1 LKIYDVP
8 IPSNA
13 EIYFE
18 EFTKLIEFDI
28 LNPDGLLQA
37 LGYQNFRLMDFI
49 LGKNMDKFANK
60 DGSKSIY
67 EELRFYILI
76 GVAALA
82 FLVFLFLL
90 SLLRRFKQKIID
102 FFYKQKEKFIFN
114 GIIRSIS
121 IIYIKFCISFG
132 AQIELLLRG
141 NKDQMEIDKYIGT
154 VMFLAM
160 LGYPLLSWI
169 TISKLR
175 PRLEEK

>member
-13 EIYFE
+13 EIYVE

-37 LGYQNFRLMDFI
+37 LGYENFRLMDFI
-49 LGKNMDKFANK
+49 LGRDMDKFVNE

-67 EELRFYILI
+67 EELRFFILI
-76 GVAALA
+76 GVAALTFVILLA
-82 FLVFLFLL
+82 LF
-90 SLLRRFKQKIID
+90 SLFRRFKQKIID
-102 FFYKQKEKFIFN
+102 FVYKQKEKFIFN

-132 AQIELLLRG
+132 AQIKMFLKG
-141 NKDQMEIDKYIGT
+141 NKNQTEIDKDIGIG
-154 VMFLAM
+154 MFLAM